1 MVAAAAAVVV
11 VDRRLILNSIGLQFS
26 AFAAVAACMLRASIF
41 LFLEQLAGKFGQIE
55 EAGELN
61 FYFSLCC
68 SQLLEAGQ
76 MSVLIDP
83 PAHRFH

>member
-1 MVAAAAAVVV
+1 V

-26 AFAAVAACMLRASIF
+26 PFAALAACVPRASIF
-41 LFLEQLAGKFGQIE
+41 LFLEQLAGKFAQIE
-55 EAGELN
+55 QAGELN
-61 FYFSLCC
+61 FYFSLSC

-83 PAHRFH
+83 PPHRFH